1 MLNVAY
7 ENRGIMGT
15 KHIFRIGK
23 YDLKEEIGRGG
34 MGIVYRGVDPYINR
48 EVAIKV
54 ANAENM
60 HDSENANRYRRMFF
74 NEARCAGILDHPNIV
89 HVYDAGIEIKH
100 CYLVMEFVRG
110 AKSLKDYCKPDKLLP
125 REKVI
130 EIIFKCC
137 KALDYAH
144 NLGIIH
150 RDIKP
155 GNIMMTEDL
164 DVKIGDFSIAQL
176 NKTDVT
182 QVGGLMGSPQYMSPE
197 QIKEE
202 ELTNQTDLYS
212 LGVVM
217 YELLTGMPPMK
228 ADNLSSLILKIIND
242 DPLPMHVYKPDM
254 PEVLEMIV
262 KKAIN
267 KNPQQRYPRGIDFA
281 ADLVGA
287 MKSLKHADRVIKEQ
301 VRHEMLRKLEF
312 FNGFFNSEL
321 SEVMRASSWV
331 EHPANDPIIT
341 EGDIDDS
348 FFIIVSGQV
357 QVKKG
362 DRPLVILKAG
372 DCFGEMGFI
381 TKAKRSASIISATD
395 VTLLKISGTMIDRT
409 SPQCQIRFNKMFLKT
424 LITRL
429 SRTSDDLSKM
439 QKETPLTTSP

>member
-1 MLNVAY
+1 
-7 ENRGIMGT
+7 MG
-15 KHIFRIGK
+15 KRHIFRIGK

-54 ANAENM
+54 ANADNM

-89 HVYDAGIEIKH
+89 HVYDAGVEIKH
-100 CYLVMEFVRG
+100 CYIVMEFVKG
-110 AKSLKDYCKPDKLLP
+110 AMSLKDYCRPDKLLP

-155 GNIMMTEDL
+155 GNIMMTEDM
-164 DVKIGDFSIAQL
+164 DVKIVDFSIAQI

-182 QVGGLMGSPQYMSPE
+182 QVGGLMGSPLYMSTE

-217 YELLTGMPPMK
+217 YELLTGMPPFS
-228 ADNLSSLILKIIND
+228 AENLSSLILKIIND
-242 DPLPMHVYKPDM
+242 EPPPMYVHKPDM
-254 PEVLEMIV
+254 PEVLELIV
-262 KKAIN
+262 KRALR
-267 KNPQQRYPRGIDFA
+267 KNRQERYPRGIDFA

-287 MKSLKHADRVIKEQ
+287 IKSLRHADRAIKENI
-301 VRHEMLRKLEF
+301 RYEMLKKLDF
-312 FNGFFNSEL
+312 FKGFFNSEL
-321 SEVMRASSWV
+321 SEVMRASTWV
-331 EHPANDPIIT
+331 EYTANEPIIN

-362 DRPLVILKAG
+362 DKPLVILKEG

-381 TKAKRSASIISATD
+381 TKARRSASIVSSTD
-395 VTLLKISGTMIDRT
+395 VTLLKISGTMIDRA
-409 SPQCQIRFNKMFLKT
+409 SAQCQIRFNKMFLKT

-439 QKETPLTTSP
+439 QK